1 MEDGQLNPDVMAGL
15 FQRLLW
21 SPLLT
26 AARSDSVL
34 RDQLR
39 TAAVALLRELERMD
53 VPPAL
58 AEAPVPLTVEPVEPA
73 DTQSVTPAITAP
85 PVEPT
90 PPVQLEK
97 PQPPRRSVTLRLN
110 SAGPVKLDVPDE
122 PARAFTN
129 QGPVVVESARPAW
142 TGDVGAFDD
151 LDLLLIKRKCALKA
165 ESCRF
170 AIERRADMGLERDRF
185 LGLYREL
192 ISQAK
197 SMPDCYLWAVDP
209 NREMVA
215 PADEVLERAAG
226 CYDTLASVVALA
238 HDLIVSPDGND
249 LLPDAFALLAEAGS
263 MLRIEMNNLPSPL
276 IDHDQQGVFMWLRRQ
291 VEWRH
296 IYVARHMKLDDP
308 AMPNNWADAQRR
320 IGEVRQV
327 WESRRSRQRDRQN
340 MLGKGRYHARRVLDA
355 RGNISEDDLGKV
367 SSAVDWLLQ
376 AGLSASSPELR
387 DMVRPF
393 WEELADRPLA
403 DGLRSVVED
412 LARPTSDEPPVAPRI
427 RSQAVQQVA
436 RMLRGGAMV
445 LVGGEPRD
453 YSRRA
458 IEQAFEL
465 SELLWLDAPV
475 HESTSRFE
483 PYCARADVRLVAV
496 IIKLSSH
503 SFGELKDFAR
513 RYGKA
518 FIFLTHG
525 YNPEQIARAVLDQCS
540 RQLESLP
547 AAAEI

>member
-1 MEDGQLNPDVMAGL
+1 MEDGQLNPEVMAGL
-15 FQRLLW
+15 FQRLVW

-39 TAAVALLRELERMD
+39 AAAVALLRELERMD
-53 VPPAL
+53 APGAVT
-58 AEAPVPLTVEPVEPA
+58 EAPVTPVAEPVEA
-73 DTQSVTPAITAP
+73 DDTQSVTPVIAAP
-85 PVEPT
+85 VVEPT

-97 PQPPRRSVTLRLN
+97 PPLPRRSVTLRLD
-110 SAGPVKLDVPDE
+110 SAGPVQLEVPDE
-122 PARAFTN
+122 PARLFAN
-129 QGPVVVESARPAW
+129 QGPVVVEPARPAW
-142 TGDVGAFDD
+142 TGDVAAVDG
-151 LDLLLIKRKCALKA
+151 LDLLLVKRKCALKA

-170 AIERRADMGLERDRF
+170 AIERRADMGLEHDRF

-209 NREMVA
+209 NRQVGV
-215 PADEVLERAAG
+215 PTDEVLARAAG
-226 CYDTLASVVALA
+226 CYDTLASAVALA
-238 HDLIVSPDGND
+238 HDLIVSPDGTD

-263 MLRIEMNNLPSPL
+263 MLRIELNNLQLPL
-276 IDHDQQGVFMWLRRQ
+276 IDHDQQAVFTWLRRQ
-291 VEWRH
+291 VEWRQ
-296 IYVARHMKLDDP
+296 IYIARHMKLDDP
-308 AMPNNWADAQRR
+308 AMPNNWGDVQRR

-327 WESRRSRQRDRQN
+327 WESRRSRQRDRQK
-340 MLGKGRYHARRVLDA
+340 MLSKGRYHARRVLDG

-367 SSAVDWLLQ
+367 SAAIDWLLA

-393 WEELADRPLA
+393 WEELADRTLPE
-403 DGLRSVVED
+403 GLRSVVED
-412 LARPTSDEPPVAPRI
+412 LARPTSEEPPSAPRI

-436 RMLRGGAMV
+436 QMLRGGAMV

-458 IEQAFEL
+458 IEEAFEL

-483 PYCARADVRLVAV
+483 PYVARADVRLVAV

-513 RYGKA
+513 HYGKA

-525 YNPEQIARAVLDQCS
+525 YNPEQIARSVLEQCS
-540 RQLESLP
+540 RQLESLSS
-547 AAAEI
+547 AAEI